1 MRCKEMLA
9 FYAGIAALLI
19 VSAFALGAPDPTPG
33 TVATADRSQA
43 VSVFDGSGLNT
54 PLEGVDGDV
63 TLQQRHKAG
72 STTAS
77 PTVQAAIPFSSAD
90 LHDCAA
96 DVTRQHSSH
105 PGSRGPDR
113 ARILRC

>member
-1 MRCKEMLA
+1 MRCRETLA

-19 VSAFALGAPDPTPG
+19 FSAFALGTPTPTPG
-33 TVATADRSQA
+33 TVATAAHSQA

-72 STTAS
+72 SATAQ
-77 PTVQAAIPFSSAD
+77 PAVLAAIPFSLPD

-96 DVTRQHSSH
+96 DLARQHSSY
-105 PGSRGPDR
+105 PGPRDPDR

>member
-9 FYAGIAALLI
+9 FCAGIAALLI
-19 VSAFALGAPDPTPG
+19 VSAFTLGAPTPTPG
-33 TVATADRSQA
+33 TVATTAHSRA

-54 PLEGVDGDV
+54 PLEGVDGDA

-72 STTAS
+72 STMA
-77 PTVQAAIPFSSAD
+77 PPAVQATIPFSSPD
-90 LHDCAA
+90 LQDCAA
-96 DVTRQHSSH
+96 DLARQHSSY
-105 PGSRGPDR
+105 PGPRGPDR